1 MGFMGTKESRIIILK
16 EKTFAVDEDRTIS
29 KEGRTFFVEDI
40 SKDFHTEYG
49 IISKEDLKK
58 KDGTSINLKGRE
70 FVIFSPSYIDNYKR
84 IKRLPQIIS
93 LKDAGYILAETG
105 LNKDSIVLEAG
116 TGSGALTCFL
126 AEHVKKVI
134 SYEIEKEHI
143 KITEEN
149 IKKLGLKNIII
160 KNKNIYESI
169 EKSDYGNDAVILDLP
184 EPEKAIANAEK
195 ALKIGGFFV
204 VYVPN
209 ITQSIKFV
217 NEIRKNESFIYLKTI
232 ELIENSWKIKG
243 LVAKP
248 ENTGIHTG
256 FLSFARRIK

>member
-1 MGFMGTKESRIIILK
+1 MASKILILK

-58 KDGTSINLKGRE
+58 KDGTSITIKGRE
-70 FVIFSPSYIDNYKR
+70 FIIFSPSYLDNYKR
-84 IKRLPQIIS
+84 MKRLPQIIS

-105 LNKDSIVLEAG
+105 LNKESVVLESG

-126 AEHVKKVI
+126 GQHVKKVT
-134 SYEIEKEHI
+134 SYEIEEEHI
-143 KITEEN
+143 KVAKEN
-149 IKKLGLKNIII
+149 VLAMGLKNIEI

-169 EKSDYGNDAVILDLP
+169 DKSDYGNDAVILDLP
-184 EPEKAIANAEK
+184 EPEKAIENAEK
-195 ALKIGGFFV
+195 ALKIGGFLV

-209 ITQSIKFV
+209 LTQSIKFV

-243 LVAKP
+243 LIAKP

-256 FLSFARRIK
+256 FLSLARRIK